1 MRSSHRGALL
11 VPALVLA
18 ACVPQRT
25 PATTPAAAPARHAD
39 RIPAPA
45 PTAGIA
51 DSLRA
56 ALEARAP
63 GWLARH
69 EVPSIAVAYVRDG
82 RVAWTRVYGEQA
94 EGVPATERTLYNV
107 ASLAKPVF
115 AETLLRLAAE
125 GRLSLDEPLAGHWI
139 DPDVA
144 GDPRHAKLTA
154 RLALSHRTGFPN
166 WRYQDGG
173 TLRFRAEPGVAYGYS
188 GEGFEYASRFARNKT
203 GASLDSLAKQYAFRP
218 LGMTSTAMTRQEWFA
233 DRVAM
238 PLGPEGKYGEPSV
251 PRDANAADDLYT
263 TVGDYA
269 AFVVGA
275 MRRDGLPA
283 AFADQRDSIHALDPS
298 EGAACDP
305 ARVARCPTRI
315 GYGLGWSVMEYPG
328 ETVLWHT
335 GSDWGEKTMAFY
347 IPERR
352 EGAVL
357 LTNGANG
364 FQVVLEA
371 AVLLFRDTDFAEYL
385 RSKAEG

>member
-1 MRSSHRGALL
+1 MRSSHRGILL
-11 VPALVLA
+11 ASALVLA
-18 ACVPQRT
+18 ACAPQR
-25 PATTPAAAPARHAD
+25 TPAAAPAQAAG

-45 PTAGIA
+45 SNARHAAGSA

-56 ALEARAP
+56 VLDAQAP
-63 GWLARH
+63 GWLAQH
-69 EVPSIAVAYVRDG
+69 KVPSVAIAYIRDG

-94 EGVPATERTLYNV
+94 EGVPADERTLYNV

-115 AETLLRLAAE
+115 AETILRLAAD
-125 GRLSLDEPLAGHWI
+125 GRLSLDEPLAAHWT

-173 TLRFRAEPGVAYGYS
+173 TLRFVAEPGVVYGYS

-203 GASLDSLAKQYAFRP
+203 GASLDSLAGQYVFGP
-218 LGMTSTAMTRQEWFA
+218 LGMTSTAMTRKDWFA
-233 DRVAM
+233 GRIAM
-238 PLGPEGKYGEPSV
+238 PLGPEGRYGEPSV
-251 PRDANAADDLYT
+251 ARDANAADDLYT

-269 AFVVGA
+269 AFVVAA
-275 MRRDGLPA
+275 MSRDGLPPA
-283 AFADQRDSIHALDPS
+283 LADQRDSIHVLDPS
-298 EGAACDP
+298 DGAACDP
-305 ARVARCPTRI
+305 ARVTRCPARI
-315 GYGLGWSVMEYPG
+315 GYGFGWSVMEYPD

-347 IPERR
+347 IPQRR

-364 FQVVLEA
+364 FQVILEA
-371 AVLLFRDTDFAEYL
+371 AVLLFRDTDLAEYL
-385 RSKAEG
+385 RSKAVG